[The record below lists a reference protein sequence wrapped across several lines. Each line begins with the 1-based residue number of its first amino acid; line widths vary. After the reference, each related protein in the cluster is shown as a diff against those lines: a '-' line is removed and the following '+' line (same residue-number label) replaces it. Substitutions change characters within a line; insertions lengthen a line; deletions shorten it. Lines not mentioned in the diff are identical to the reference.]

1 MMEMFCPQD
10 LQSGMFWYDAY
21 EAPPVKQSA
30 FVAYTEGPRIEFG
43 AGNWNSGWNRGNNMN
58 KRMVEFLR
66 RSWHPKIEIQEHEK
80 ERGFRHMM
88 NERARRE
95 KQKQSYM
102 ALHSVLPFGTKSDKS
117 CIIQTAAKKIQELQ
131 RRVEEL
137 KRRNKLGVEASMVAV
152 EGKRDVG
159 VAKIRVRV
167 PNPASGVDSM
177 VEVLQFLKTLGL
189 KTRTIRSNFSAQEFS
204 AELEIETEMVG
215 AADDAEKAIDKEIT
229 LLEAERKLLLHFD
242 EEG

>member
-1 MMEMFCPQD
+1 MMEMFFSQD
-10 LQSGMFWYDAY
+10 LQSDMIWYDIY
-21 EAPPVKQSA
+21 EAPPVLKQSA
-30 FVAYTEGPRIEFG
+30 FMAYTEGPRIEFG
-43 AGNWNSGWNRGNNMN
+43 AGNSGWNRGNNMN

-66 RSWHPKIEIQEHEK
+66 RSWHPKIETQEHEK

-95 KQKQSYM
+95 RQKQSYM

-117 CIIQTAAKKIQELQ
+117 CIIRTATKKIQELQ

-137 KRRNKLGVEASMVAV
+137 KRRNKVVEASMVAV

-159 VAKIRVRV
+159 GAKIRVRV

-177 VEVLQFLKTLGL
+177 MEVLKYLKTLGL
-189 KTRTIRSNFSAQEFS
+189 KARTIRSNFSPREFS

-215 AADDAEKAIDKEIT
+215 AADDVERAIGKEIT
-229 LLEAERKLLLHFD
+229 LHEAERKLLRHFD
-242 EEG
+242 EG